1 MGRLFLILLLIV
13 PVSLFAEPPGNKPS
27 VLSGEHR
34 GNPSVLTGEPQS
46 GRSVLSGI
54 DPAELSVECP
64 TPDELCAALSGGRN
78 NARRI
83 ATPAVVT
90 KFYECLA
97 RMHGAK
103 TQNELFELQVEA
115 ESCFYASKESGLR
128 LTVDGIGEM
137 TSNLY
142 VQTVSERLFKDRT
155 TYIDYS
161 IDCSEI
167 GGADSSYCV
176 TYVSKILVEG
186 DRTTPYRDIL
196 FTKISNPD
204 LIVGFHNTKA
214 VNIKSLSQ
222 LLPSLT
228 PDLIAGSSTD
238 MLKSWSE
245 NYYTMG
251 LYEDAEK
258 CFSELL
264 RRNPNDRALR
274 ARITAKRMASKERR

>member
-1 MGRLFLILLLIV
+1 MV
-13 PVSLFAEPPGNKPS
+13 PVGLFAEPPGSKPS
-27 VLSGEHR
+27 VLSGEHQGTPAVLR
-34 GNPSVLTGEPQS
+34 GEQKSE
-46 GRSVLSGI
+46 RSVLSGI

-78 NARRI
+78 NDRRI

-115 ESCFYASKESGLR
+115 ESCFFASEESGLR

-167 GGADSSYCV
+167 GGADSTYCV
-176 TYVSKILVEG
+176 TYVSKILIEG
-186 DRTTPYRDIL
+186 DRSTPYRDIL
-196 FTKISNPD
+196 FTRLSDPD
-204 LIVGFHNTKA
+204 RIVGFHNTRA

-222 LLPSLT
+222 LFPPLT
-228 PDLIAGSSTD
+228 PEIIADSSTD

-251 LYEDAEK
+251 YYEDAEK

-264 RRNPNDRALR
+264 RRNPDDRALR
-274 ARITAKRMASKERR
+274 ARITAKRMERRFSTAGRSAHDD